1 MIEGH
6 QYEYTPPHSVPIAFY
21 LVALVALI
29 YLIYNLRRL
38 FTIEIGKEELHKT
51 NFISQVYNG
60 LTFGIGQKKSIQK
73 IYVCF
78 NHALFNWLGFYGI
91 SVCYNS

>member
-38 FTIEIGKEELHKT
+38 FTIEIGKK
-51 NFISQVYNG
+51 NFIK
-60 LTFGIGQKKSIQK
+60 L
-73 IYVCF
+73 
-78 NHALFNWLGFYGI
+78 I
-91 SVCYNS
+91 SYLKFILA